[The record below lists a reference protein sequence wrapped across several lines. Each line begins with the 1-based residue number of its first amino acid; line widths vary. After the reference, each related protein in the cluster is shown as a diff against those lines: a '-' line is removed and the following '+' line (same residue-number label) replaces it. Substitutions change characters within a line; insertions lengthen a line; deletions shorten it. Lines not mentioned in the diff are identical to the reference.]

1 MIKKAELVYWIM
13 EDEYWLQEAV
23 EHFVLTAGKRL
34 EYVEESYNN
43 NVKESERN

>member
-1 MIKKAELVYWIM
+1 MNSNDLFNYIL
-13 EDEYWLQEAV
+13 EDEYWLHEAV

-34 EYVEESYNN
+34 EYIKESYKE